1 MPMKCAHTIH
11 DHQGHLGWDRSIEPV
26 LVARSGETIAFSCRD
41 AGNGHYGPQSTA
53 SDILTAEP
61 GKANPLT
68 GPLYIEGAKPG
79 DALRV
84 TINEFAPS
92 GFGWTAIIPGF
103 GLLADQFAEPRLKLW
118 DYETDISKPGVFSP
132 LARIPLRPFIGTIGV
147 AMAEPGTHSVIP
159 PRRVGGNMDIRD
171 IAAGTTLY
179 LPVEVEGALLSIG
192 DTHAAQ
198 GDGEVCGTAIES
210 AMDVSV
216 TVEVV
221 KGAAPKT
228 PHFSTPGPIAR
239 HLDAAGYEVTTGIGP
254 DLMEAARAAVSNMIE
269 RLTKTR
275 NLDPADAY
283 MLCSVAGDLKIS
295 EIVDAPNW
303 VVSFYFPQIVFE

>member
-1 MPMKCAHTIH
+1 MIRTIH
-11 DHQGHLGWDRSIEPV
+11 SHECHLGWDRSIKPV
-26 LVARSGETIAFSCRD
+26 HFAKSGETIAFACRD
-41 AGNGHYGPQSTA
+41 AGNGHYHHDSTSA
-53 SDILTAEP
+53 DILTADP
-61 GKANPLT
+61 ANINPLT
-68 GPLYIEGAKPG
+68 GPVYVEGAAPG
-79 DALRV
+79 DALKV
-84 TINEFAPS
+84 TIHEFTPS
-92 GFGWTAIIPGF
+92 GFGWSAIIPGF
-103 GLLADQFAEPRLKLW
+103 GLLSDQFDQPKLKLW
-118 DYETDISKPGVFSP
+118 DYDTAAQKPAVFNDIASV
-132 LARIPLRPFIGTIGV
+132 PLRPFIGTIGV
-147 AMAEPGTHSVIP
+147 AMAEVGKHSVIP

-179 LPVEVEGALLSIG
+179 LPVEVEGALLSLG

-210 AMDVSV
+210 AMDVAI

-221 KGAAPKT
+221 KDAAPKT

-254 DLMEAARAAVSNMIE
+254 DLMQAARDAVSAMIDHLSKSRKLSPE
-269 RLTKTR
+269 
-275 NLDPADAY
+275 DAY

-303 VVSFYFPQIVFE
+303 VVSFYFPRIVFG